1 MKENVR
7 KVHYQAQYD
16 DVMMWW
22 DRRGSNRSGRE
33 VSYKE
38 AESEEEEDEDE
49 DMIEVDWSQQQQ
61 QQAAEDEN
69 AQIIEKILDHR
80 IGKKG
85 GKFSILRDRN

>member
-1 MKENVR
+1 
-7 KVHYQAQYD
+7 
-16 DVMMWW
+16 MWR

-38 AESEEEEDEDE
+38 AESEDEEDEDE

-85 GKFSILRDRN
+85 GMFFSLSWQELGIILRLTIYG